1 MKQAEQNL
9 PEAKKQGHSL
19 LEQGQEYWNQAT
31 NYVHEQSQNL
41 LNKGTEGAAEGSE
54 QGESTFAHLSKQ
66 AQKYASDA
74 MQSVSNTFHQAGDK
88 AAEGAEQAHPNESYL
103 EAARRTAN
111 DAISNVQ
118 NYFSGSSAG
127 SAPSAGK

>member
-1 MKQAEQNL
+1 MGKEQSQAAKEQGHNLMNKAEQNL

-31 NYVHEQSQNL
+31 NYVHEHSQNL
-41 LNKGTEGAAEGSE
+41 LNKGAEGAAEGS
-54 QGESTFAHLSKQ
+54 
-66 AQKYASDA
+66 
-74 MQSVSNTFHQAGDK
+74 
-88 AAEGAEQAHPNESYL
+88 EQAHPNESYL
-103 EAARRTAN
+103 EAARRTAI

>member
-1 MKQAEQNL
+1 MGKEQGHNLMNKAEQNL

-31 NYVHEQSQNL
+31 NYVHEHSQHL
-41 LNKGTEGAAEGSE
+41 LNK
-54 QGESTFAHLSKQ
+54 
-66 AQKYASDA
+66 
-74 MQSVSNTFHQAGDK
+74 
-88 AAEGAEQAHPNESYL
+88 GAEQAHPNESYL

-127 SAPSAGK
+127 SAPSAGKSIDSKCILSG